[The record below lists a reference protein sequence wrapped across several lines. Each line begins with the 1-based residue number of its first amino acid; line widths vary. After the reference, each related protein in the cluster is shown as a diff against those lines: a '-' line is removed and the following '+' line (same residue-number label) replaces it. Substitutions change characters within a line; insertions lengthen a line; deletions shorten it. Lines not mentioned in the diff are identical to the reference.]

1 MVYSDGVD
9 SHVVSVADAGAAA
22 NDTFEV
28 ANLTVTTLVTLTGIA
43 SIAAGDFV
51 TANFDFV

>member
-1 MVYSDGVD
+1 LVYSDGT
-9 SHVVSVADAGAAA
+9 SSYVVSVADAQGAANNQLA
-22 NDTFEV
+22 V
-28 ANLTVTTLVTLTGIA
+28 ADLTVTTLVTLTGIS